1 MYLLISYSLGH
12 ILRPLVSAKPEFSG
26 DNFLRG
32 CKWWAYGPWYV
43 EWDQPGFRV
52 IQVSCC
58 ILSPQFTNR
67 APDGTCVLVCS
78 NDNKLRLYNLPVELY
93 SGVVKGLPD
102 MVCRVLLRYHSVCTV
117 LSCYIGSLIVVFDYI
132 WLGFSLDCCRRWWS
146 LWLLLVSTNGIR
158 RSYHLLVSSCQC
170 IDKLYRV

>member
-32 CKWWAYGPWYV
+32 CKWWAYGPWCV

-102 MVCRVLLRYHSVCTV
+102 MVCIAQIPLCVHSIVLLYRLPNCR
-117 LSCYIGSLIVVFDYI
+117 F
-132 WLGFSLDCCRRWWS
+132 WLHLVRIQP
-146 LWLLLVSTNGIR
+146 WLLQKVMEFMTFVGFHKWHPQILPLAGK
-158 RSYHLLVSSCQC
+158 LLSV
-170 IDKLYRV
+170 YR